1 MEDKNM
7 FHELEKEI
15 SSLVVF
21 DTHEHL
27 MSEEERRTMDLDVF
41 YLFGHYVGSDIV
53 AAGMPPDEFNSL
65 YDQSIDIEK
74 RWNLLAPHLENVKSC
89 NYFKVVLASVN
100 DLLGIKDINK
110 STYLEISEKLG
121 TTKSKQWYDHI
132 LAERSK
138 IKKVINIIENIPE
151 VKDRRPVNRPE
162 FIPVKNFEDI
172 VSVCSIDDLKKLE
185 KRYDRN
191 LYSLKDYVK
200 MIDDIFEMD
209 GKKGYRVLKILS
221 AYFRTIDFEEVTFSE
236 ADKVFSNLFSLKDYG
251 FLEKVDF
258 LSKKELKP
266 LQDHL
271 THYIIQKAIENKWP
285 IQIHSGL
292 LNGNRG
298 DLSNTDPCLLI
309 KLFLKYSNARFDIFH
324 AGYPFSDELITLS
337 KQFAHVYFDLCWIHQ
352 VSSSLYED
360 ILGRAIETVPSNK
373 IFAFGGDNAIIECTY
388 GALKIAKRC
397 IANMLYKKIKEK
409 YLTFDQAIEIAE
421 KILYL
426 NPKSVYDV

>member
-7 FHELEKEI
+7 FNALEKEI

-53 AAGMPPDEFNSL
+53 AAGMPLDEFNSL

-74 RWNLLAPHLENVKSC
+74 RWELVEPHLENVKNC
-89 NYFKVVLASVN
+89 NYFKVVLASVK
-100 DLLGIKDINK
+100 DLLGIKDINRT
-110 STYLEISEKLG
+110 TYLAISEKLAA
-121 TTKSKQWYDHI
+121 TKAKQWYDHI
-132 LAERSK
+132 IVERSK

-151 VKDRRPVNRPE
+151 VKDSGPVNRPE

-172 VSVCSIDDLKKLE
+172 VSVCSIGDLKKLE
-185 KRYDRN
+185 KKYDRN
-191 LYSLKDYVK
+191 LYSLKDYMK
-200 MIDDIFEMD
+200 MIDDIFEAD

-251 FLEKVDF
+251 FLENVDF

-309 KLFLKYSNARFDIFH
+309 NLFLKYSSARFDIFH
-324 AGYPFSDELITLS
+324 AGYPFSDELIAIS
-337 KQFAHVYFDLCWIHQ
+337 KQFANVNFDLCWIHQ

-360 ILGRAIETVPSNK
+360 ILGRVIETVPLNK
-373 IFAFGGDNAIIECTY
+373 IFAFGGDNVIIECTY
-388 GALKIAKRC
+388 GALKIAKKC

-409 YLTFDQAIEIAE
+409 YFTFDQAIEVAE

-426 NPKSVYDV
+426 NPKSVYDT